1 MKICVVG
8 AGNIGLVLA
17 STLALKEKYE
27 VVIYTPNYFDI
38 SKLVFKDIE
47 NNECYTNLDIKIE
60 TSLENAISDTDYVF
74 CTYPAFLRKKFI
86 EESKEFYPQKCKLGF
101 FSGYGGAEYMCKE
114 LVERGITIFGL
125 QRVPFVA
132 RQTDKKIARC
142 LSRKEK
148 LFIAAIPKEK
158 TKEIC
163 IELEELIGI
172 PTVELNEYLAVTLV
186 PSNPLLHLCGLYNVF
201 KDYEEGDYF
210 DRQLMFYDEWNDETS
225 ELLLDYDDE
234 LQEICKKMKPL
245 NLEEIVSLRTY
256 YESPTAEAM
265 TKKLKSIEAF
275 KVVTVPLIEK
285 EGKFYI
291 LEMGYRF
298 PAAVA
303 SCPFYEKVTGFNPTR
318 WMIECALGIE
328 HNEENMPSALCRP
341 YSSIVAVDYMF
352 AKSEGTITKIDG
364 IETLANMQNVFLD
377 MPKRI
382 GGSTRELA
390 TIALVHVFANNCQ
403 ELVNSLKVIN
413 ESFKVYDEKGENILI
428 YYTDYEN
435 ILKSEHEGLND
446 FCS

>member
-38 SKLVFKDIE
+38 SKLAFKDIE

-285 EGKFYI
+285 EGKFYPDFNSRMFLEDFPYGIAIIKYFGI
-291 LEMGYRF
+291 LTKVKT
-298 PAAVA
+298 PAIDKILK
-303 SCPFYEKVTGFNPTR
+303 FYENTRGVCYFNP
-318 WMIECALGIE
+318 
-328 HNEENMPSALCRP
+328 
-341 YSSIVAVDYMF
+341 
-352 AKSEGTITKIDG
+352 DG
-364 IETLANMQNVFLD
+364 SPGKDF
-377 MPKRI
+377 
-382 GGSTRELA
+382 
-390 TIALVHVFANNCQ
+390 
-403 ELVNSLKVIN
+403 VNSGIPANYGLDSLESIIN
-413 ESFKVYDEKGENILI
+413 
-428 YYTDYEN
+428 YYR
-435 ILKSEHEGLND
+435 I
-446 FCS
+446 

>member
-1 MKICVVG
+1 MKKILVLGSDYFTLSVVNTAHEMGLYVIVADLMKTSPTKEAADDAWMISTTDIDQLEKKCLECHIDGVMFGASDFNVGNARILCKRLGLPIYCMDDLAWNASRDKSLFKKYCRRNGAPVADDYYFASKEPTDEELAQVNYPVVVKPVDKSGNRGISFCYTPEELREGLRYARSISDNETIIVEKKLAGSTHNINYVVG
-8 AGNIGLVLA
+8 NGTIRLA
-17 STLALKEKYE
+17 SYTESNHDDKQPSYVYSFSRNTNRYFKQYLDE
-27 VVIYTPNYFDI
+27 VNESVIKTFED
-38 SKLVFKDIE
+38 
-47 NNECYTNLDIKIE
+47 
-60 TSLENAISDTDYVF
+60 
-74 CTYPAFLRKKFI
+74 
-86 EESKEFYPQKCKLGF
+86 LG
-101 FSGYGGAEYMCKE
+101 CKE
-114 LVERGITIFGL
+114 GI
-125 QRVPFVA
+125 VWV
-132 RQTDKKIARC
+132 D
-142 LSRKEK
+142 
-148 LFIAAIPKEK
+148 AIR
-158 TKEIC
+158 
-163 IELEELIGI
+163 
-172 PTVELNEYLAVTLV
+172 
-186 PSNPLLHLCGLYNVF
+186 
-201 KDYEEGDYF
+201 D
-210 DRQLMFYDEWNDETS
+210 
-225 ELLLDYDDE
+225 
-234 LQEICKKMKPL
+234 
-245 NLEEIVSLRTY
+245 
-256 YESPTAEAM
+256 
-265 TKKLKSIEAF
+265 
-275 KVVTVPLIEK
+275 EK

-328 HNEENMPSALCRP
+328 HNEENMPSPLCRP

-352 AKSEGTITKIDG
+352 AKSGSTITKIDG

>member
-1 MKICVVG
+1 M
-8 AGNIGLVLA
+8 
-17 STLALKEKYE
+17 
-27 VVIYTPNYFDI
+27 IYTPNYFDI

-285 EGKFYI
+285 EGKFYPDF
-291 LEMGYRF
+291 M
-298 PAAVA
+298 
-303 SCPFYEKVTGFNPTR
+303 
-318 WMIECALGIE
+318 
-328 HNEENMPSALCRP
+328 
-341 YSSIVAVDYMF
+341 
-352 AKSEGTITKIDG
+352 
-364 IETLANMQNVFLD
+364 
-377 MPKRI
+377 
-382 GGSTRELA
+382 EL
-390 TIALVHVFANNCQ
+390 L
-403 ELVNSLKVIN
+403 
-413 ESFKVYDEKGENILI
+413 
-428 YYTDYEN
+428 
-435 ILKSEHEGLND
+435 
-446 FCS
+446 